1 MHDLNH
7 ALRFYD
13 QVIVVANGGVKASGP
28 SEEVLTKEIL
38 WEIYGIHA
46 PIENVFRQQ
55 PHVIVAGFNQSL
67 MPV

>member
-7 ALRFYD
+7 ALRFSD
-13 QVIVVANGGVKASGP
+13 QVIVVANSVVKASGP

-38 WEIYGIHA
+38 WEIYGINV
-46 PIENVFRQQ
+46 PIENVARQQ
-55 PHVIVAGFNQSL
+55 PHVIVSGLNQSL